1 MFCDPFNLATPGILD
16 LKPYQPGKTL
26 EALEREYGITNAI
39 KLASNENPLGPSPE
53 VVKYLQSSLAAK
65 TASLYPDGSGLP
77 LKFALSELHGV
88 TPEMITLG
96 NGSNDI
102 LDLIARLFLLPGSA
116 AVFSRHAFAMFYVVT
131 KATSAEMVIV
141 PDKNWTN
148 DTEAI
153 LQAID
158 DTVKVIFFANPDNP
172 TGTWTRSDE
181 LYHFL
186 QRVPGEVIVVLD
198 EAYAEY
204 QTSPD
209 YPKTTEWLSEF
220 SNLIISRTFSK
231 AYGLAGLRLGYAMS
245 SEKISDL
252 LNRVRQPFNVN
263 NIAMEAAQVALGDQK
278 FIKKVVNLN
287 NSERER
293 ISKSFERIGLRYIK
307 SACNFITLHVG
318 IPGVEVFEQLLY
330 EGIIVRPL
338 AGYGMPECLRIS
350 IGLPEEN
357 DQMIKALAK
366 VLNIYELNCT

>member
-1 MFCDPFNLATPGILD
+1 
-16 LKPYQPGKTL
+16 
-26 EALEREYGITNAI
+26 
-39 KLASNENPLGPSPE
+39 
-53 VVKYLQSSLAAK
+53 
-65 TASLYPDGSGLP
+65 
-77 LKFALSELHGV
+77 
-88 TPEMITLG
+88 
-96 NGSNDI
+96 
-102 LDLIARLFLLPGSA
+102 
-116 AVFSRHAFAMFYVVT
+116 
-131 KATSAEMVIV
+131 MVIV

-148 DTEAI
+148 DTEAL

-158 DTVKVIFFANPDNP
+158 DTVKIIFFANPDNP
-172 TGTWTRSDE
+172 TGTWTRSDA
-181 LYHFL
+181 LYQFL

-231 AYGLAGLRLGYAMS
+231 AYGMAGLRLGYAMS

-263 NIAMEAAQVALGDQK
+263 NIAMEAALVALGDQG
-278 FIKKVVNLN
+278 FIEKVVKLN

-293 ISKSFERIGLRYIK
+293 ISNAFERIGLRYIE
-307 SACNFITLHVG
+307 SAGNFIAVHIG
-318 IPGVEVFEQLLY
+318 KPGFEVFEQLLY

-338 AGYGMPECLRIS
+338 AGYGMPDCLRIS

-357 DQMIKALAK
+357 DLMIKALEK
-366 VLNIYELNCT
+366 VLNV